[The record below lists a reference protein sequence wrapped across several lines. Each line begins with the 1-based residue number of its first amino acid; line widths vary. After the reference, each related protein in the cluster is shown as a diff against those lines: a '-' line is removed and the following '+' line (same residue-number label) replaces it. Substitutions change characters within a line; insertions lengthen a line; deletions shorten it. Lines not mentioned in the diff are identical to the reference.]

1 MSDKASF
8 VIKKITCDGG
18 ISHND
23 KCSILQEDIIIKS
36 HSYDKANTWEKIIIF
51 MISIKFSYEIIVD
64 WLIYLVFVSSIY
76 ALGNITK
83 LWGKVK

>member
-1 MSDKASF
+1 MKFGITILISDKASF

-36 HSYDKANTWEKIIIF
+36 HSY
-51 MISIKFSYEIIVD
+51 IKPI
-64 WLIYLVFVSSIY
+64 LGRKSSF
-76 ALGNITK
+76 L
-83 LWGKVK
+83 